1 MQNTKYKIRKM
12 KNEMSAILVI
22 GREMFEI
29 YFHKYLDDIWGSFCQ
44 IYDLRAAQTES
55 EFVEATNQKVI

>member
-1 MQNTKYKIRKM
+1 M

-22 GREMFEI
+22 GREIFEI

-55 EFVEATNQKVI
+55 EFVEATAVASIESESHSNRA

>member
-1 MQNTKYKIRKM
+1 M

-22 GREMFEI
+22 GREIFEI

-55 EFVEATNQKVI
+55 EFVEATAVASIE